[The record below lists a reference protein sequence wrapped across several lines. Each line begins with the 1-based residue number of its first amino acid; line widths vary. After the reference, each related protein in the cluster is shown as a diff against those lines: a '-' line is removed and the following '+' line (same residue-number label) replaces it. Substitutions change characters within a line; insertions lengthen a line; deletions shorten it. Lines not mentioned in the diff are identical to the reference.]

1 MLVISLYLKFFG
13 ANKNLKISFFLTKL
27 STTLIDIKNNKKSTL
42 NSVKLFS
49 IIDLTEKKINSWINL
64 WIRCPGCTSHAVLTL
79 LVYNIY
85 NKTLLSSDFERFG
98 YIFTAAITYWN
109 GIYFMNKV
117 IISYNNSMMNFR
129 IPPQE
134 KRME

>member
-1 MLVISLYLKFFG
+1 MGAALFIAHQFHTGRLINYSLFFTTG
-13 ANKNLKISFFLTKL
+13 LPGMIDYFLLFFV
-27 STTLIDIKNNKKSTL
+27 KNNK
-42 NSVKLFS
+42 
-49 IIDLTEKKINSWINL
+49 IDTMVEKKMNSWINL

-85 NKTLLSSDFERFG
+85 NKTLLSSNFERCG